1 MKIFNKNTENVLKLL
16 SKMDWVKN
24 FYLAGGTGLALQ
36 IFHRK
41 SLDFDFFSYKNKLY
55 FVDREEIKTEF
66 KKFSKIIILQD
77 KDGTLEVVFNNIK
90 ISLFYYNSLLVK
102 PLKKLYNI
110 NIASMEDIGL
120 MKLAT
125 IISRGSKKDFIDLYF
140 ICKEI
145 ELKKLLSLSKKKFS
159 EVYNFELLVAKS
171 LTYFIDAEKEKMP
184 IMIKKVSW
192 EEVKKFFIKEA
203 KNVIQ

>member
-171 LTYFIDAEKEKMP
+171 LTYFIDAEREKMP

>member
-66 KKFSKIIILQD
+66 KKFSKII
-77 KDGTLEVVFNNIK
+77 
-90 ISLFYYNSLLVK
+90 
-102 PLKKLYNI
+102 
-110 NIASMEDIGL
+110 
-120 MKLAT
+120 KLA
-125 IISRGSKKDFIDLYF
+125 
-140 ICKEI
+140 
-145 ELKKLLSLSKKKFS
+145 
-159 EVYNFELLVAKS
+159 
-171 LTYFIDAEKEKMP
+171 
-184 IMIKKVSW
+184 
-192 EEVKKFFIKEA
+192 
-203 KNVIQ
+203 